1 MEEPKNKGGRT
12 KVYADEDFLNA
23 LSDTPQTTGQ
33 VLKVLKTKHEKIIHD
48 TVLKKLLKFSDDG
61 MVNKMEVPSASR
73 TGKMYLWT
81 ITEAGI
87 KARDTEK
94 ESSK

>member
-12 KVYADEDFLNA
+12 KVYSDEDFLHT

-33 VLKVLKTKHEKIIHD
+33 VLKLLKKKHEKIIHD
-48 TVLKKLLKFSDDG
+48 TVLKNLIRLSKEGFVEKQ
-61 MVNKMEVPSASR
+61 EVPAASSV
-73 TGKMYLWT
+73 GKMYLWT

-87 KARDTEK
+87 KIRDAEK
-94 ESSK
+94 ED